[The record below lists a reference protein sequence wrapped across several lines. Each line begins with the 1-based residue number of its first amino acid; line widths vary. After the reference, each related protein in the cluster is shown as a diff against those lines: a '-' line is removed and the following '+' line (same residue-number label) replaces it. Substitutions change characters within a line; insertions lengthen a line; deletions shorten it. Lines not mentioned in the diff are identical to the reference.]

1 MSLDTLFQQIL
12 LTEQQL
18 AEQTQKF
25 KDVKLAILRCNE
37 KIKSA
42 TEKYDKTNED
52 LDQKAQQLSA
62 MKLQHDLMRK
72 SEEQLLKQIE
82 ELLCQKSHLEESL
95 AKIKR
100 ESKEE
105 EENFLQ
111 EISRFNSDFSL
122 QGNRETVFESQT
134 HTELVDLERE
144 VESLYKEMESMSHRN
159 SRLNCME
166 EEKRA
171 LLLELKGLDDMQK
184 DLDRQ
189 LSEAEAVTESLRLES
204 QFVSQKPLTDSTCL
218 RLRKELETHKEA
230 ELERL
235 REALSSEIQLLQAKL
250 DGIQE
255 SEQH

>member
-25 KDVKLAILRCNE
+25 KDVKIAIIRCNE

-42 TEKYDKTNED
+42 TEKYEKTNEG
-52 LDQKAQQLSA
+52 LDQKVQQLSV
-62 MKLQHDLMRK
+62 MKLQHNLTRK
-72 SEEQLLKQIE
+72 REEQLLKQIE
-82 ELLCQKSHLEESL
+82 ELLYQKSHHEESL

-111 EISRFNSDFSL
+111 EISRFNRDFSL
-122 QGNRETVFESQT
+122 RGNRETVFESQT

-144 VESLYKEMESMSHRN
+144 VESLYKEMESMSRRN
-159 SRLNCME
+159 SRLSCIE
-166 EEKRA
+166 EEKRV

-184 DLDRQ
+184 DLDWQ
-189 LSEAEAVTESLRLES
+189 LSEAKAVTESLRSES
-204 QFVSQKPLTDSTCL
+204 LFVSQKPLTDSTCL
-218 RLRKELETHKEA
+218 R
-230 ELERL
+230 
-235 REALSSEIQLLQAKL
+235 
-250 DGIQE
+250 
-255 SEQH
+255 